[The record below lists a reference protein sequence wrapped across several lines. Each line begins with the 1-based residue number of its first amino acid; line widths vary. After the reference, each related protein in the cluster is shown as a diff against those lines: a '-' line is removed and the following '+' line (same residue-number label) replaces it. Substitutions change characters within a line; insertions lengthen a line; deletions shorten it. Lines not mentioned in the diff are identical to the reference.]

1 MKKFILTGTTLLV
14 AAGVAGILT
23 GCSNDDPFGGDG
35 TTGKVV
41 PTVNLDSRVTA
52 SDRAG
57 TLKAPQS
64 RAESNAMDVSLDD
77 LTLTLT
83 PKSGGSPFTC
93 KGVSAWDINKEFKV
107 GEYTFEASY
116 GDPAVEGFELP
127 AYYGSETVIVEE
139 NRTSSVSLS
148 AQLVNSMVSVEFGDA
163 LVKYATDLSAHLQT
177 SGEKIAFATTETR
190 PAYVQ
195 PGSATVSVTLTK
207 PNGVSGTV
215 TIPAFTAKARY
226 HHHVKLDLKG
236 GSGDAVLEVIFD
248 DTVTNQDVTIELKD
262 EILNAPAPVVT
273 PKGFNSGEAL
283 SFVAGMTTG
292 ADLSVD
298 ITAQASIASAVMST
312 KSASLLAKGWPA
324 EIDLTQATAE
334 QQTALKALGLDVL
347 GLFKNPGRMAVV
359 DFSEVTKNIAFI
371 EGGDNSTEITLT
383 VIDTASKSA
392 EPVTLAL
399 NAEALEM
406 GLTAVSQAYPD
417 AAGMP
422 IELRLDYNGANPKD
436 EVTFEYNNERG
447 IWEPL
452 EVISI
457 QAAGRAATAYTVMV
471 KAPAIDYSV
480 EIRAT
485 CKELVKT
492 TESVLVKQVPFK
504 LAVDEKNVFATK
516 AMLTVT
522 SKKLD
527 PATVAAQGELK
538 LSPAAPSAAKSISGA
553 NIRLTGLAAGTTYTA
568 TITYDG
574 EESVGLQF
582 TTEAATQLP
591 GAGFDSWTSEKL
603 GDYQYMWRPNSAW
616 GTMNDLTLSQKGSGS
631 GNGRNTGG
639 CAYKATSGTIPANGR
654 STQSMA
660 DGGLLG
666 TNKHSDG
673 HTEGNANLFSDR
685 QHSGTN
691 AALIRTVGWGSGNK
705 ASAAISGQHFATC
718 DNTTAGQL
726 YLGSYAADTP
736 NYGYNFTSRP
746 SALSFFYQYATV
758 SAGNGDHGTAEVK
771 VYDASGAIIASGSID
786 LTEQSGYKEVTIP
799 LTYAAGAAK
808 AARISVVF
816 KSSYIANNAF
826 SGNTSWFHVPG
837 VKNVSGG
844 EYVGSE
850 LTIDDV
856 TLKY

>member
-248 DTVTNQDVTIELKD
+248 ETVTTEDVTIELKD

-359 DFSEVTKNIAFI
+359 DFSEVTRNIAFI

-406 GLTAVSQAYPD
+406 GLTAVSEAYPE

-436 EVTFEYNNERG
+436 EVSFEYNNERG

-485 CKELVKT
+485 CKQLVKT

-553 NIRLTGLAAGTTYTA
+553 NISLTGLAAGTTYTA
-568 TITYDG
+568 TISYDG
-574 EESVGLQF
+574 EESIGLQF
-582 TTEAATQLP
+582 TTEQALQIPNGNLDAE
-591 GAGFDSWTSEKL
+591 TSVNGSESHWQNVVFQ
-603 GDYQYMWRPNSAW
+603 GW
-616 GTMNDLTLSQKGSGS
+616 GTNNAMTTSQGS
-631 GNGRNTGG
+631 NY
-639 CAYKATSGTIPANGR
+639 AYCRISGTIA
-654 STQSMA
+654 T
-660 DGGLLG
+660 
-666 TNKHSDG
+666 SD
-673 HTEGNANLFSDR
+673 AA
-685 QHSGTN
+685 SGN
-691 AALIRTVGWGSGNK
+691 AALIRSVGWGKGNSATGSKGTSGACKYTDPGLLHLGATRTERPAGYGENDHK
-705 ASAAISGQHFATC
+705 SNDSSAGPATTDDLDCGIAFA
-718 DNTTAGQL
+718 
-726 YLGSYAADTP
+726 
-736 NYGYNFTSRP
+736 SRP
-746 SALSFFYQYATV
+746 SALSFKYKYSPKNSNDRGYAEIRV
-758 SAGNGDHGTAEVK
+758 I
-771 VYDASGAIIASGSID
+771 DASGNAIATKTMLLTASSSYQTAEIAVDYPVGTS
-786 LTEQSGYKEVTIP
+786 K
-799 LTYAAGAAK
+799 AAK
-808 AARISVVF
+808 LYVKF
-816 KSSYIANNAF
+816 LSSYDMEYYKRTDSNYSGPGFANLSNGTF
-826 SGNTSWFHVPG
+826 M
-837 VKNVSGG
+837 
-844 EYVGSE
+844 GSQ
-850 LTIDDV
+850 LYIDDV

>member
-1 MKKFILTGTTLLV
+1 MKKILLTGTTVLV
-14 AAGVAGILT
+14 AASVAGILS
-23 GCSNDDPFGGDG
+23 GCSNESPFGDG

-93 KGVSAWDINKEFKV
+93 KGVSAWDIDKEFKV

-116 GDPAVEGFELP
+116 GDPSVEGFELP

-139 NRTSSVSLS
+139 NRISSVSLS

-177 SGEKIAFATTETR
+177 SGEKIAFTSTETR

-248 DTVTNQDVTIELKD
+248 DTVTNQDETIELKD

-406 GLTAVSQAYPD
+406 GLTAVSEAYPD

-436 EVTFEYNNERG
+436 EVSFEYNNERG

-538 LSPAAPSAAKSISGA
+538 LSPGAPSAAKSISGA
-553 NIRLTGLAAGTTYTA
+553 NISLTGLAAGTTYTA

-574 EESVGLQF
+574 EECVGLKF
-582 TTEAATQLP
+582 TTEAATQL
-591 GAGFDSWTSEKL
+591 ANANLETWTSTAHKSNCVEYFVG
-603 GDYQYMWRPNSAW
+603 GDIW
-616 GTMNDLTLSQKGSGS
+616 GTLNPLTISQYGDAV
-631 GNGRNTGG
+631 NA
-639 CAYKATSGTIPANGR
+639 AYCATSGTIPA
-654 STQSMA
+654 
-660 DGGLLG
+660 DGV
-666 TNKHSDG
+666 
-673 HTEGNANLFSDR
+673 
-685 QHSGTN
+685 SGQG
-691 AALIRTVGWGSGNK
+691 ACIRTIGWGSG
-705 ASAAISGQHFATC
+705 
-718 DNTTAGQL
+718 TTAAGGWSNIKHVDRGEL
-726 YLGSYAADTP
+726 FLGKWGSNINDGVLP
-736 NYGYNFTSRP
+736 DYGIAFASRP
-746 SALSFFYQYATV
+746 SALSFKYKFNKVKNHKGY
-758 SAGNGDHGTAEVK
+758 AEVK
-771 VYDASGAIIASGSID
+771 VLDAAGNILASNSTEID
-786 LTEQSGYKEVTIP
+786 SQSNYTDMNLP
-799 LTYAAGAAK
+799 LNYAAGAAK
-808 AARISVVF
+808 AAKLIVIFRSTNSGKPIDGNSLGKSDVNTVSVSASAVH
-816 KSSYIANNAF
+816 
-826 SGNTSWFHVPG
+826 T
-837 VKNVSGG
+837 
-844 EYVGSE
+844 GSE
-850 LTIDDV
+850 LYIDDV

>member
-14 AAGVAGILT
+14 AASVAGILS
-23 GCSNDDPFGGDG
+23 GCSNESPFGDG

-93 KGVSAWDINKEFKV
+93 KGVSAWDIDKEFKV

-116 GDPAVEGFELP
+116 GDPSVEGFELP

-139 NRTSSVSLS
+139 NRISSVSLS

-248 DTVTNQDVTIELKD
+248 DTVTNQDETIELKD

-292 ADLSVD
+292 SDLSVD

-324 EIDLTQATAE
+324 EIDLTKADAS

-392 EPVTLAL
+392 GPVTLAL

-406 GLTAVSQAYPD
+406 GLTAVSEAYPE

-422 IELRLDYNGANPKD
+422 IELRLDYNGANPRD
-436 EVTFEYNNERG
+436 EVSFEYNNERG

-538 LSPAAPSAAKSISGA
+538 LSPAPPSAAKSVSGA
-553 NIRLTGLAAGTTYTA
+553 NISLTGLAAGTTYTA

-574 EESVGLQF
+574 DESIGLQF
-582 TTEAATQLP
+582 TTEAATQL
-591 GAGFDSWTSEKL
+591 ANANLETWTSTAHKSNCVEYFVG
-603 GDYQYMWRPNSAW
+603 GDIW
-616 GTMNDLTLSQKGSGS
+616 GTLNPLTISQY
-631 GNGRNTGG
+631 GNAVNA
-639 CAYKATSGTIPANGR
+639 AYCATSGTIPA
-654 STQSMA
+654 
-660 DGGLLG
+660 DG
-666 TNKHSDG
+666 
-673 HTEGNANLFSDR
+673 A
-685 QHSGTN
+685 SGQG
-691 AALIRTVGWGSGNK
+691 ACIRTIGWGSG
-705 ASAAISGQHFATC
+705 
-718 DNTTAGQL
+718 TTAAGGL
-726 YLGSYAADTP
+726 SSIKHVDRGELFLGKWGNDINDGVLP
-736 NYGYNFTSRP
+736 DYGIAFASRP
-746 SALSFFYQYATV
+746 SGLSFKYKFTKVKNHKGY
-758 SAGNGDHGTAEVK
+758 AEVK
-771 VYDASGAIIASGSID
+771 VLDAAGNILASNSTEID
-786 LTEQSGYKEVTIP
+786 SQSNYTDMNLP
-799 LTYAAGAAK
+799 LTYADGAAK
-808 AARISVVF
+808 AAKLIVIFRSTNSGKPID
-816 KSSYIANNAF
+816 
-826 SGNTSWFHVPG
+826 GNTLEKSDV
-837 VKNVSGG
+837 NTVSISSSA
-844 EYVGSE
+844 VHTGSQ
-850 LTIDDV
+850 LYIDDV

>member
-248 DTVTNQDVTIELKD
+248 DTVTNQDETIELKD

-553 NIRLTGLAAGTTYTA
+553 NISLTGLAAGTTYTA
-568 TITYDG
+568 TISYDG
-574 EESVGLQF
+574 EECVGLKF
-582 TTEAATQLP
+582 TTEAATQL
-591 GAGFDSWTSEKL
+591 ANANLETWTSTAHKSNCVEYFVG
-603 GDYQYMWRPNSAW
+603 GDIW
-616 GTMNDLTLSQKGSGS
+616 GTLNPLTISQYGDAV
-631 GNGRNTGG
+631 NT
-639 CAYKATSGTIPANGR
+639 AYCATSGTIPA
-654 STQSMA
+654 
-660 DGGLLG
+660 DGV
-666 TNKHSDG
+666 
-673 HTEGNANLFSDR
+673 
-685 QHSGTN
+685 SGQG
-691 AALIRTVGWGSGNK
+691 ACIRTIGWGSG
-705 ASAAISGQHFATC
+705 
-718 DNTTAGQL
+718 TTAAGGISYIKHVDRGEL
-726 YLGSYAADTP
+726 FLGKWGNDINDGLLP
-736 NYGYNFTSRP
+736 DYGIAFASRP
-746 SALSFFYQYATV
+746 SGLSFKYKFTKVKNHKGY
-758 SAGNGDHGTAEVK
+758 AEVK
-771 VYDASGAIIASGSID
+771 VLDAAGNVLASNSTEID
-786 LTEQSGYKEVTIP
+786 SQSNYTDMNLP
-799 LTYAAGAAK
+799 LTYADGAAK
-808 AARISVVF
+808 AAKLIVIFRSTNSGKPID
-816 KSSYIANNAF
+816 
-826 SGNTSWFHVPG
+826 GNTLGRSDV
-837 VKNVSGG
+837 NTVSISSSA
-844 EYVGSE
+844 VHTGSQ
-850 LTIDDV
+850 LYIDDV